1 MTNFKKLSKDPYL
14 IAEIGINHNGS
25 IETAKKL
32 IDISKELNFDCVKF
46 QKRDPDVCVP
56 IEQKNK
62 MRETPWGNITYLQ
75 YKKKIEFGLKEFK
88 ILKKYAEK
96 VKIDIF
102 ASCFDTNSL
111 LLIKKLNFKF
121 NKVPSAMITN
131 LNFLTKVAKQK
142 KITFVSTGMC
152 AMKDIENA
160 VKIFKKN
167 NCKFIL
173 MHCVSLYPCPE
184 EKLNLKVINTLKK
197 KFNCPVGYSGHEPS
211 VSPSIYAYMLGA
223 NIIERHITLDR
234 SMWGTDQAASLSPDG
249 MKMFTSVIKK
259 SNKIFGNGVKRFY
272 PEEKIML
279 KKFKYW

>member
-131 LNFLTKVAKQK
+131 LNFLN
-142 KITFVSTGMC
+142 IR
-152 AMKDIENA
+152 
-160 VKIFKKN
+160 
-167 NCKFIL
+167 FIL
-173 MHCVSLYPCPE
+173 MNCQIYIIHDDIFIQHLIFIKCKPYNPRTSC
-184 EKLNLKVINTLKK
+184 
-197 KFNCPVGYSGHEPS
+197 FNVFF
-211 VSPSIYAYMLGA
+211 V
-223 NIIERHITLDR
+223 
-234 SMWGTDQAASLSPDG
+234 
-249 MKMFTSVIKK
+249 F
-259 SNKIFGNGVKRFY
+259 IFYF
-272 PEEKIML
+272 
-279 KKFKYW
+279 